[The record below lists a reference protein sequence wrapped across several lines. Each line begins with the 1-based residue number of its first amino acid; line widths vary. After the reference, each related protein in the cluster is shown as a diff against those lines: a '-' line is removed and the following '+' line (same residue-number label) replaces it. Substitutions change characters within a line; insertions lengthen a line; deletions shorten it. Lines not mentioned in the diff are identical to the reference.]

1 MLSVIRSSVFIV
13 MGSYL
18 SSSVQTLEILV
29 IRMFFKPLSD
39 RKSFGLYNGEFHD
52 RTYLFDLDFNRGD
65 QNLYTVDAAFY
76 GNLSHFIN
84 HRFSLKNIP
93 F

>member
-1 MLSVIRSSVFIV
+1 MMQREGLK
-13 MGSYL
+13 
-18 SSSVQTLEILV
+18 ILWNS
-29 IRMFFKPLSD
+29 MKFFVS
-39 RKSFGLYNGEFHD
+39 SFGLNNGTSFA

-84 HRFSLKNIP
+84 HRSGLKYSSNYPFSNC
-93 F
+93 

>member
-1 MLSVIRSSVFIV
+1 MKFMQGFKCSFFVLKFPRKLFFQSLTTAI
-13 MGSYL
+13 SY
-18 SSSVQTLEILV
+18 V
-29 IRMFFKPLSD
+29 
-39 RKSFGLYNGEFHD
+39 

-84 HRFSLKNIP
+84 HRSAPKLSSISLNL
-93 F
+93 

>member
-1 MLSVIRSSVFIV
+1 MRLRREGRN
-13 MGSYL
+13 MMQREGL
-18 SSSVQTLEILV
+18 KILWNS
-29 IRMFFKPLSD
+29 MKFFVS
-39 RKSFGLYNGEFHD
+39 SFGLNNGTSFA

-84 HRFSLKNIP
+84 HRFIQIILKLSYLFILQL
-93 F
+93 